1 MSYKQ
6 MDAETNLMW
15 DALTDFK
22 LEIIFIRCSQL
33 RFNSSKIGLLSN
45 EASNHSCFV
54 HFIFLNRGKFQN

>member
-33 RFNSSKIGLLSN
+33 RFNSSKIGLFSIKSFLF
-45 EASNHSCFV
+45 CTF
-54 HFIFLNRGKFQN
+54 HFPEY